1 MMCMK
6 PKTIGG
12 LALML
17 VGVGIIVYA
26 FLLWNSNFQLSKA
39 TNPNFVINS
48 FEVSIEY
55 ISLVIVGV
63 LVVIAGDLIID
74 KKNALSIMSIIT
86 RRSNGKKI

>member
-1 MMCMK
+1 MYMK

-39 TNPNFVINS
+39 TNPKLVINS
-48 FEVSIEY
+48 MIVSVEY
-55 ISLVIVGV
+55 II
-63 LVVIAGDLIID
+63 LIIIGILAFIGGGLIINKD
-74 KKNALSIMSIIT
+74 KTLQIMRNLSENLT
-86 RRSNGKKI
+86 RKTT

>member
-1 MMCMK
+1 MK

>member
-1 MMCMK
+1 MYMK

-17 VGVGIIVYA
+17 VGVGIIFYA

-48 FEVSIEY
+48 MVVSVEY
-55 ISLVIVGV
+55 IL
-63 LVVIAGDLIID
+63 LIIIGILAFIGGGLIINKD
-74 KKNALSIMSIIT
+74 ETLRIMGILYT
-86 RRSNGKKI
+86 KLNRK

>member
-1 MMCMK
+1 MYMK

-48 FEVSIEY
+48 MIVSVEY
-55 ISLVIVGV
+55 II
-63 LVVIAGDLIID
+63 LIIIGILAFIGGGLIINKD
-74 KKNALSIMSIIT
+74 KTLQIMRNLSENLT
-86 RRSNGKKI
+86 RKTT

>member
-1 MMCMK
+1 MYMK

-48 FEVSIEY
+48 MVVSIEY
-55 ISLVIVGV
+55 IV
-63 LVVIAGDLIID
+63 LIIIGILSFIGGGLIIN
-74 KKNALSIMSIIT
+74 KNKTLQIMRKLSEKMASKT
-86 RRSNGKKI
+86 P

>member
-1 MMCMK
+1 MYMK

-48 FEVSIEY
+48 MIVSVEY
-55 ISLVIVGV
+55 IILIIIGILAFIGGGLVINK
-63 LVVIAGDLIID
+63 D
-74 KKNALSIMSIIT
+74 KTLQIMRKLSENLT
-86 RRSNGKKI
+86 RKTT

>member
-1 MMCMK
+1 MK

-17 VGVGIIVYA
+17 VGVGIIVHA

-48 FEVSIEY
+48 MIISVVY
-55 ISLVIVGV
+55 IILIIVGI
-63 LVVIAGDLIID
+63 LTFISGGLIINKD
-74 KKNALSIMSIIT
+74 KTLRIMGILYAKLN
-86 RRSNGKKI
+86 RK